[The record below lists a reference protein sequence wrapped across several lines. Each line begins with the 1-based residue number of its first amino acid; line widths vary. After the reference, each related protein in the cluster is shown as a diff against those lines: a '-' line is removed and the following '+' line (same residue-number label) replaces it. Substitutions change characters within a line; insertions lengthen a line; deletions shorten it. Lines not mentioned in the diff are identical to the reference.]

1 MRSKTWKIGIV
12 NASKQ
17 MGQSRTF
24 RSSSAGESLL
34 SGEDLEDRFLF
45 CVRMLLAPSFS
56 PETGT
61 EAPTMVGGLTLHPR
75 NLNPL
80 YCFFF
85 YCSGCSRVFACFFF
99 GSDLFLGKLG
109 PYYKKIT
116 RIRTTCVLTLIM
128 IFIFPNLQNKIIAIT
143 D

>member
-1 MRSKTWKIGIV
+1 MEASSSKCRVRSEWILQSIFFQMHSEKIPLVQVRNKTWKIGIV

-34 SGEDLEDRFLF
+34 SGEDLEDRFPF

-85 YCSGCSRVFACFFF
+85 YCSWC
-99 GSDLFLGKLG
+99 
-109 PYYKKIT
+109 
-116 RIRTTCVLTLIM
+116 
-128 IFIFPNLQNKIIAIT
+128 
-143 D
+143 

>member
-1 MRSKTWKIGIV
+1 MSFFKATDIAKHLLPNAEGELRRYQVRNKTWKIGIV

-75 NLNPL
+75 NLNSL

-85 YCSGCSRVFACFFF
+85 YCSGC
-99 GSDLFLGKLG
+99 
-109 PYYKKIT
+109 
-116 RIRTTCVLTLIM
+116 
-128 IFIFPNLQNKIIAIT
+128 
-143 D
+143 